1 MLTYETIKDALLT
14 NPPGKVII
22 TDGVTNIPIFGAST
36 SEADPSITVA
46 PYTGV
51 QFKLTDT
58 HELKIIN

>member
-14 NPPGKVII
+14 NPPGKVAI
-22 TDGVTNIPIFGAST
+22 TDGITDIPIFGAST
-36 SEADPSITVA
+36 SEADLRITVA

-51 QFKLTDT
+51 QFKLTDI